1 MNVNKPEEAMTFG
14 ELLDLISEQQRR
26 LNVLEIA
33 FSYLSFSLDEKANQ
47 LLINNLMLEA
57 QNQNRDA
64 VMQKYFSQLAEELA
78 RRVRPAVPPRLFL
91 LMGPGPFRF

>member
-14 ELLDLISEQQRR
+14 ELLELISEQQHR

-64 VMQKYFSQLAEELA
+64 VMQKNFSQLAEELA
-78 RRVRPAVPPRLFL
+78 KRVRPAVPPTAI
-91 LMGPGPFRF
+91 

>member
-1 MNVNKPEEAMTFG
+1 MIANKPEEAMTFG
-14 ELLDLISEQQRR
+14 ELLALIGEQQRR

-47 LLINNLMLEA
+47 LLVHNLMLES

-64 VMQKYFSQLAEELA
+64 IMQKYFAQLAEELA
-78 RRVRPAVPPRLFL
+78 KRIGPVIPPAAS
-91 LMGPGPFRF
+91 

>member
-1 MNVNKPEEAMTFG
+1 MIANKPEEAMTFG
-14 ELLDLISEQQRR
+14 ELLALIGEQQRR

-47 LLINNLMLEA
+47 LLIHNLMLES

-64 VMQKYFSQLAEELA
+64 IMQKYFAQLAEELA
-78 RRVRPAVPPRLFL
+78 KRIGPVIPPAAV
-91 LMGPGPFRF
+91 

>member
-1 MNVNKPEEAMTFG
+1 MTADKPEETMTFG
-14 ELLDLISEQQRR
+14 ELLQLISEQQRR

-47 LLINNLMLEA
+47 LLVHNLLLES

-64 VMQKYFSQLAEELA
+64 TMQKYFSQLAEELT
-78 RRVRPAVPPRLFL
+78 RRVSPLIPPAAE
-91 LMGPGPFRF
+91 

>member
-1 MNVNKPEEAMTFG
+1 MMTTKPEEAMTFG
-14 ELLDLISEQQRR
+14 ELLELISQQQRR

-47 LLINNLMLEA
+47 LLIHNLLLEA

-64 VMQKYFSQLAEELA
+64 IMQKYFSQLANEMA
-78 RRVRPAVPPRLFL
+78 NRINPIVPPAVPEQE
-91 LMGPGPFRF
+91 

>member
-1 MNVNKPEEAMTFG
+1 MIGNKPEEAMTFG
-14 ELLDLISEQQRR
+14 ELLALIGEQQRR

-47 LLINNLMLEA
+47 LLIHNLMLES

-64 VMQKYFSQLAEELA
+64 IMQKYFAQLAEELA
-78 RRVRPAVPPRLFL
+78 KRIGPFVPPAVS
-91 LMGPGPFRF
+91 